1 MKSAV
6 SSSILRRSAH
16 KTVPDSYERMKYID
30 GLADDTKK
38 YSGENVWP
46 CKITMSINTSE
57 DMAPDKWWQ
66 NSKPK
71 CCFSPAF
78 GLARCSAALRSHSVE
93 EMLRQ
98 GI

>member
-57 DMAPDKWWQ
+57 DMAPDKW
-66 NSKPK
+66 
-71 CCFSPAF
+71 
-78 GLARCSAALRSHSVE
+78 
-93 EMLRQ
+93 
-98 GI
+98 

>member
-1 MKSAV
+1 MV
-6 SSSILRRSAH
+6 LQMIC
-16 KTVPDSYERMKYID
+16 
-30 GLADDTKK
+30 TKK

-46 CKITMSINTSE
+46 CKITISTNTSE

-66 NSKPK
+66 DSKPK
-71 CCFSPAF
+71 CCFSPVF